1 MTDLEQALRDV
12 AVIRRVLGAAEDV
25 AAATRTV
32 AELTPEWLAYE
43 RARDEAESYKDDLA
57 AVEASARIAILAE
70 YERTQN
76 KAPAKGAGVRVLRKA
91 IYKIA
96 DALAWCRANA
106 PALLTVDEKA
116 FVKADLPGSP
126 IEWIETPS
134 ATLAT
139 DLSMYEDAE

>member
-76 KAPAKGAGVRVLRKA
+76 KAPVKGAGVRVLRKA

-96 DALAWCRANA
+96 DALTWCRANA